1 MKNYQPP
8 PDLLSWILV
17 FIGVALY
24 LANIYLSR
32 GGVRLQSEKA
42 RIKEEKRAKLKASL
56 AAAKELPDT
65 VKDAISKEK
74 EKPTIALREKPIT
87 GEWDIVK
94 TNYKK

>member
-8 PDLLSWILV
+8 PDLFWWALAL
-17 FIGVALY
+17 IGFLIAVLRITIQGNV
-24 LANIYLSR
+24 L
-32 GGVRLQSEKA
+32 SEKA
-42 RIKEEKRAKLKASL
+42 RLTEEKRAKLKASL

-65 VKDAISKEK
+65 VKDAIIKDK
-74 EKPTIALREKPIT
+74 GKPTIAFREKPIT